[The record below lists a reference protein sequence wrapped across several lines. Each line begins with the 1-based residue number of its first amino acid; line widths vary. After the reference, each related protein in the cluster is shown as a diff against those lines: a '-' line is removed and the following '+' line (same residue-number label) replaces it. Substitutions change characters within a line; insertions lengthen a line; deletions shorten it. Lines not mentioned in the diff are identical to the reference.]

1 MGLFKLCCHK
11 GRARDRCE
19 HAWWGSFKHRGR
31 LHRASLG
38 KWAACDIRSKA
49 EAEALLDRMRQAIR
63 TGRFDNSRVVQAD
76 AALTFKAFAAI
87 YVERYVQANALA
99 SADTIEYR
107 MAPLLRHFG
116 GKLLRDI
123 RTADIED

>member
-1 MGLFKLCCHK
+1 
-11 GRARDRCE
+11 
-19 HAWWGSFKHRGR
+19 
-31 LHRASLG
+31 
-38 KWAACDIRSKA
+38 
-49 EAEALLDRMRQAIR
+49 MRQAIR
-63 TGRFDNSRVVQAD
+63 TGSFDNSRVVQVD
-76 AALTFKAFAAI
+76 PALTFKAFAAI

-123 RTADIED
+123 RTADIEDFIADLRVPAPLACHHTTPRVRRPATINRYLSLLTHVQLGRRARVPRA